1 MKWQEGNV
9 LIEIMDG
16 LKDFCD
22 MLLVHGTMDA
32 M

>member
-1 MKWQEGNV
+1 MKWQESNV

-16 LKDFCD
+16 LKDFCG